1 MNKKLGKND
10 MADSQSAIKDYISYR
25 EENGY
30 RHKARVLISS
40 NGKYRYNNILHI
52 SVAIDASNSSV
63 FLEGDEEFIRDFRGT
78 YGYEYQ
84 KFKFVK
90 GILIIQATDIWG
102 NAIEINITGE

>member
-10 MADSQSAIKDYISYR
+10 MADSQAPIMAYISYR

-40 NGKYRYNNILHI
+40 KGKNRYNNII
-52 SVAIDASNSSV
+52 YVYVAIDASNSSII
-63 FLEGDEEFIRDFRGT
+63 LEGDEEFIRDFHGT

-84 KFKFVK
+84 RFNFIN
-90 GILIIQATDIWG
+90 GTLIIQATDIWG
-102 NAIEINITGE
+102 NAIELNITRA